1 MINNNFYPNKIR
13 KSKLY
18 IEATLKDIEE
28 NYHIKRSF
36 FKKLLLSIKKI
47 FSK

>member
-1 MINNNFYPNKIR
+1 MRDDFYPNKIR

-18 IEATLKDIEE
+18 IDATLKDIYE

-36 FKKLLLSIKKI
+36 FQKVIKAIKRV

>member
-1 MINNNFYPNKIR
+1 MRDDFYPNKIR

-18 IEATLKDIEE
+18 IEATLQDIYQ
-28 NYHIKRSF
+28 NYHVKRSF
-36 FKKLLLSIKKI
+36 FKKVFRFIKRV